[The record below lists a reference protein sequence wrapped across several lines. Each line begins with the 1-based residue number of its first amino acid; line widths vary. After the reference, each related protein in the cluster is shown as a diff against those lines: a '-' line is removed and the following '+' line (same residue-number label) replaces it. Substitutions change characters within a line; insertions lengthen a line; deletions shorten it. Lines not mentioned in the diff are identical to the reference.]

1 MKNQKTNILNKK
13 IERISK
19 DNQSSIQGKHNKFS
33 LDNIAKKFK
42 VQSLNFVVLFGNR
55 LIQKYLKEV
64 DNLNNNNIFLQ
75 PIKVIYK
82 ENVTKEFNVD
92 FLNQKV
98 YIILSLNSKNIK
110 IIKKFFF
117 NEEFNKIMNMKL
129 IDIIQTI
136 FLIKPKEFEEKYG
149 YKNQFLFQNLN
160 KDKEIFK
167 KMQIILNKEQS
178 LLTYFEE
185 IKERKLKKT
194 DFYQSY
200 KISVKIIENE
210 FDEFKLIQNE
220 NNIKMMKEFLQIL
233 DKENQQNLIKDL
245 NLPLN
250 E

>member
-1 MKNQKTNILNKK
+1 
-13 IERISK
+13 
-19 DNQSSIQGKHNKFS
+19 
-33 LDNIAKKFK
+33 
-42 VQSLNFVVLFGNR
+42 
-55 LIQKYLKEV
+55 
-64 DNLNNNNIFLQ
+64 
-75 PIKVIYK
+75 
-82 ENVTKEFNVD
+82 
-92 FLNQKV
+92 
-98 YIILSLNSKNIK
+98 
-110 IIKKFFF
+110 
-117 NEEFNKIMNMKL
+117 MKL

-200 KISVKIIENE
+200 KISVKRIENE
-210 FDEFKLIQNE
+210 FEEYKLIQNN
-220 NNIKMMKEFLQIL
+220 NNINMMKEFLQIL

>member
-1 MKNQKTNILNKK
+1 MENQKTNILNKK

-42 VQSLNFVVLFGNR
+42 VQFLNFLVFFVNM

>member
-1 MKNQKTNILNKK
+1 MENQKTNILNKK

-42 VQSLNFVVLFGNR
+42 VQFLNFLVFFVKM

-200 KISVKIIENE
+200 KISVKRIENE
-210 FDEFKLIQNE
+210 FEEYKLIQNN
-220 NNIKMMKEFLQIL
+220 NNINMMKEFLQIL

>member
-42 VQSLNFVVLFGNR
+42 VQFLNFLVFFVNM

>member
-1 MKNQKTNILNKK
+1 M
-13 IERISK
+13 
-19 DNQSSIQGKHNKFS
+19 
-33 LDNIAKKFK
+33 
-42 VQSLNFVVLFGNR
+42 NFVVLFGNR

-194 DFYQSY
+194 DF
-200 KISVKIIENE
+200 
-210 FDEFKLIQNE
+210 
-220 NNIKMMKEFLQIL
+220 
-233 DKENQQNLIKDL
+233 
-245 NLPLN
+245 
-250 E
+250 